1 MKKIITIDGPSGV
14 GKTTIGQEI
23 ALNLNY
29 SFFSSGKL
37 YRYVSKYSYD
47 EKTTNY
53 DEFNLSIDI
62 SGNCLINNISYSDD
76 ELYNKNINKHSSE
89 IAKDPLVR
97 DLVKT
102 TLLRFYKEIVNND
115 IYCGLVIEGRDMGS
129 VVFPSAKYKIYLD
142 ADKNIRGKRREHQS
156 DLQETMEEI
165 IERDHK
171 DMNREASPLVIPE
184 DAILIDNTNKTIDET
199 IEEIIEKLKL

>member
-23 ALNLNY
+23 ASNLNY

-47 EKTTNY
+47 EKTSNY
-53 DEFNLSIDI
+53 DNFNLSIDI
-62 SGNCLINNISYSDD
+62 SGNCHINNISYGDD

-97 DLVKT
+97 ELVKR
-102 TLLRFYKEIVNND
+102 TLLTFYKD
-115 IYCGLVIEGRDMGS
+115 IPSGLVIEGRDMGS
-129 VVFPSAKYKIYLD
+129 VVFPNAEFKIYLD
-142 ADKNIRGKRREHQS
+142 ADEYIRGKRREHQS
-156 DLQETMEEI
+156 GSQETIEEI
-165 IERDHK
+165 KQRDYK
-171 DMNREASPLVIPE
+171 DMYREESPLVIPE
-184 DAILIDNTNKTIDET
+184 NAVIIDNTNKTKEET

>member
-97 DLVKT
+97 ELVKN
-102 TLLRFYKEIVNND
+102 TLLTFYND
-115 IYCGLVIEGRDMGS
+115 IPSGLVIEGRDMGS
-129 VVFPSAKYKIYLD
+129 VVFPNAEFKIYLD
-142 ADKNIRGKRREHQS
+142 ADENIRGKRREDQS
-156 DLQETMEEI
+156 GSQETIEEI
-165 IERDHK
+165 KQRDHK
-171 DMNREASPLVIPE
+171 DMNREESPLVIPE
-184 DAILIDNTNKTIDET
+184 NSIIIDNTNKTKEET